1 MPTGERPVTSGRAS
15 EELFAELL
23 HDIRTPL
30 SIISGRA
37 RLLQRRLYANLH
49 GCDVIADISQIED
62 AAVRL
67 AHLVDDLSQF
77 QTFGRLVLSYETVDL
92 NELVQQVAESC
103 TDPTED
109 SRIVVLA
116 GPSPLVALWDRA
128 KIQRVFT
135 NVVTNALKYSSEQT
149 TVIAVVAEENGSA
162 IVRVADHGTGISAAD
177 MRHLFEPFYRGK
189 NAVGAFPGTG
199 LGLASARRLV
209 QEHGG
214 TIEIETEEGIG
225 TTVTVR
231 LPLALP
237 YAIGP

>member
-1 MPTGERPVTSGRAS
+1 MPSLPQKQPRTSEAMPTGERPVTSGRAS

-37 RLLQRRLYANLH
+37 RLLQRRLYANSH

-67 AHLVDDLSQF
+67 EHLVDDLSQF

-116 GPSPLVALWDRA
+116 GPSPSLPC
-128 KIQRVFT
+128 
-135 NVVTNALKYSSEQT
+135 
-149 TVIAVVAEENGSA
+149 
-162 IVRVADHGTGISAAD
+162 GI
-177 MRHLFEPFYRGK
+177 
-189 NAVGAFPGTG
+189 
-199 LGLASARRLV
+199 ARRFS
-209 QEHGG
+209 GCSP
-214 TIEIETEEGIG
+214 TCSPT
-225 TTVTVR
+225 R
-231 LPLALP
+231 
-237 YAIGP
+237 